1 MDVLRARATT
11 VWFGLMLATCVTTWG
26 LSKDIVSPAVAMV
39 GTFLIAAVKVRF
51 VLLDFMELRTA
62 PLPVRIAFEAWISL
76 VTVGILGFWFVTA
89 AAPGGA

>member
-1 MDVLRARATT
+1 MDVLRARATA

-26 LSKDIVSPAVAMV
+26 LSKDIVSPAAAMV
-39 GTFLIAAVKVRF
+39 GTFVIAAVKVRF

-62 PLPVRIAFEAWISL
+62 PLPVRAAFEVWIGL

-89 AAPGGA
+89 AGAGGA